1 MTNELG
7 LPPLDDSAPW
17 DTGEMESASGL
28 TGTLGTTVEGVVT
41 CSNPNGSIVADSPAV
56 CKVQN
61 EWETVDNVLP
71 GYVEIML
78 RVRDTVVYDGYE
90 WRKKPGC
97 DYAYER
103 RQVAV
108 QNAPEQAE
116 SSAPEQT
123 ESQPETVSEKAV
135 QDDEATG
142 KPEQTSEKGIYC
154 SYVCLGA
161 ARKAFIRTGYSADA
175 KATTWGVLSSIAAA
189 ARKQNDG
196 SWVAEVRQSDIAA
209 EWGIARR
216 TVIRQMQILGELGLI
231 EPCAGYVVGQHAKK
245 YRLLFQV
252 ENAR

>member
-1 MTNELG
+1 MNTILPTAYAPRQGEASKSEKKSVVDMVNELR
-7 LPPLDDSAPW
+7 SKAAAK
-17 DTGEMESASGL
+17 TS
-28 TGTLGTTVEGVVT
+28 
-41 CSNPNGSIVADSPAV
+41 
-56 CKVQN
+56 Q
-61 EWETVDNVLP
+61 
-71 GYVEIML
+71 
-78 RVRDTVVYDGYE
+78 
-90 WRKKPGC
+90 
-97 DYAYER
+97 
-103 RQVAV
+103 Q
-108 QNAPEQAE
+108 APEQAE
-116 SSAPEQT
+116 TGTPSQPQG
-123 ESQPETVSEKAV
+123 QPETVSEKAV